1 MQRVVGL
8 AVVLAAAA
16 AYANGRG
23 PLTNGIYFKPG
34 DVHSLYV
41 RSTFGLLISHDDGCT
56 MNWFCEGD
64 VGYGG
69 NFDPKYAVA
78 TDGTIFA
85 TTFSGLRVSRDD
97 GCSFTTNASLP
108 PDTWIDALD
117 IGPTGEVWVGTAS
130 SGAPNDIYASTD
142 NGMTF
147 QSRGMLSGTIWWKS
161 VKVAKSNPMRV
172 YVAGYQVAGTLP
184 DGGQMQPTAHLFHSD
199 DDGAHWTESPLAGV
213 TYGAT
218 PVLLVA
224 AVDPTNPDV
233 AFVVSQGGNPP
244 AGDLLYKT
252 TDAGTTLTQVL
263 AAAGTIGDVVIKD
276 ANTVYVTTL
285 VPNGMSMIGGPAY
298 VSSNA
303 GMSFTPLAN
312 APQLGCLG
320 LRADGVLVGC
330 GANWQP
336 DYMAVATSADS
347 AATWQ
352 KVWRF
357 VELYGPATCPAG
369 TPEQDTCAEQQW
381 PTLASQFGVTGPAC
395 GALQG
400 QVFGGVTGA
409 DPPPTTTKKKTG
421 CCDAGTGPTGPL
433 VLGGLVALALR
444 RKKKK

>member
-161 VKVAKSNPMRV
+161 VKVARSNPQRI
-172 YVAGYQVAGTLP
+172 YVGGYEVAGTLP
-184 DGGQMQPTAHLFHSD
+184 DGGMAPLAHLAHSD
-199 DDGAHWTESPLAGV
+199 DDGANWTESPLAGV
-213 TYGAT
+213 LYSSVPT
-218 PVLLVA
+218 VIVS
-224 AVDPTNPDV
+224 AVDPQNADV
-233 AFVVSQGGNPP
+233 LFVTSIGANPP
-244 AGDLLYKT
+244 NGDRVYRS
-252 TDAGTTLTQVL
+252 TDAGATLTEVL
-263 AAAGTIGDVVIKD
+263 ATTDPVRDIVIRDAQTVLVATQLGGSFVSTTAGQ
-276 ANTVYVTTL
+276 
-285 VPNGMSMIGGPAY
+285 
-298 VSSNA
+298 
-303 GMSFTPLAN
+303 SFQPMASP
-312 APQLGCLG
+312 PQLNCLG
-320 LRADGVLVGC
+320 QRDDGVLIGC

-336 DYMAVATSADS
+336 DYMAVAKSADGAQS
-347 AATWQ
+347 WQ

-357 VELYGPATCPAG
+357 VELYGPLQCPAG
-369 TPEQDTCAEQQW
+369 TPEHDTCGDQLW
-381 PTLASQFGVTGPAC
+381 PNLAAQFACTGPSC
-395 GALQG
+395 GAFQG
-400 QVFGGVTGA
+400 QVYGA
-409 DPPPTTTKKKTG
+409 GPTPDTAPPAKKKTG
-421 CCDAGTGPTGPL
+421 CCDAGGAPGL
-433 VLGGLVALALR
+433 LWAGLVALWLGRR
-444 RKKKK
+444 RK